1 MSDQPHPWHAL
12 SGAEAQQR
20 LATPPGGLGT
30 APRRRRSRILGTPL
44 EQLGGAQVGRRGD
57 ERVGDGVVEHPAD
70 RTPVLVAGV
79 AEPHLRAAL
88 DAVRRG

>member
-30 APRRRRSRILGTPL
+30 AEIERRRRQHGPNRLAPPRRRGHHHV
-44 EQLGGAQVGRRGD
+44 EQD
-57 ERVGDGVVEHPAD
+57 VVE
-70 RTPVLVAGV
+70 LQQ
-79 AEPHLRAAL
+79 
-88 DAVRRG
+88 